1 MDEQVFLE
9 DRAVVEALS
18 RVGMVVTSTQDL
30 FKVREPY
37 PLAVPVLLEMLAKVQ
52 TYVMREII
60 VRCLAAKESKGKVEK
75 ELLAQFEGA
84 LWDASIDAQAFRW
97 AIANTLETVGG
108 KADVDDLIR
117 LLRDPRSARSRG
129 MLSLAAAKTKNPR
142 MIPILL
148 EFLDSGDHDLQGFG
162 AAGLGKLRAEVAV
175 PKLEALAAETKN
187 SWVRREA
194 RNALRRIHPEKAPAR
209 APK

>member
-1 MDEQVFLE
+1 MDEQVFVE

-18 RVGMVVTSTQDL
+18 KVGTVVASTQDL
-30 FKVREPY
+30 FKAREPY
-37 PLAVPVLLEMLAKVQ
+37 PLAVPVLLGMLAKVQ
-52 TYVMREII
+52 TYAMREII
-60 VRCLAAKESKGKVEK
+60 VRCLAAKESKGKIER
-75 ELLAQFEGA
+75 ELIAQFERS

-117 LLRDPRSARSRG
+117 LLRDPRSYRSRG
-129 MLSLAAAKTKNPR
+129 MLSLAAAKTKNPK

-148 EFLDSGDHDLQGFG
+148 EFLDSGDLDLQGFA
-162 AAGLGKLRAEVAV
+162 AAGLGKLRAEVAI

-194 RNALRRIHPEKAPAR
+194 RNALRRIHPEKAAAR
-209 APK
+209 ASK